1 MTTLNKNSKL
11 EYSVLGGLAAFLA
24 RRGLNSTPY
33 HAVLVVLFYVL
44 LYLIFFSPVIFS
56 GTLLAVGVDAQN
68 LYLPNFYSQKVS
80 WDIFIFGGFPL
91 MADPQVMTW
100 YPPALILSQLPGTW
114 NIFIIFSYVAA
125 SSFTYGY
132 VHRLTGSKVA
142 GLFSGIVYG
151 MSGFMMAHL
160 GHTVVIH
167 SASWIPLIVWSL
179 EELRWKVSAGWMVAG
194 SLGIGLSFLAGHS
207 QIFVYGMLFIVPYA
221 LTMGWSA
228 AVGRWRYY
236 LIAGL
241 VGILGVGLAA
251 IQIAPT
257 RELVGLSSRVGYSFA
272 NFTVYALPPRQVLM
286 LFLPKVFGGFAE
298 SGVTPYFGGEN
309 LTELMGFVGLLPL
322 ILAGIAV
329 FKWKQKSLRIFWLCA
344 GALSIL
350 LAMGGATP
358 LARVI
363 YQLPVLNQFRA
374 PGRHLIEFTFA
385 ISVLCG
391 LGIAS
396 LAQNKTDTRLMPKI
410 ILVSSLAMAVLS
422 VTTLI
427 LSGHF
432 VRWAAEKGV
441 ELNLLSWA
449 KEGVGVPLIIFV
461 LAMAALMFWHKA
473 PDSVWRNVLVFSIVI
488 IDLGTF
494 GWFYQ
499 WNYSRVD
506 GRVLKPNANAYRYKD
521 LLLQNHQRLLPT
533 HGTLAPITQ
542 LPPNLSKLWG
552 IPSASGY
559 NSLIFLRLNRLLSM
573 TDVGD
578 VKALDWKN
586 PDDQGLNLMAV
597 RYVFAASNDPTR
609 GERIVGASNKNESHP
624 SPDITV
630 DEQGTSWFKSDMNIA
645 LGSGCNQSNRD
656 TLPFELPTPVESNAI
671 AVVTTLACSPQISDG
686 TAVAQIR
693 MIEADGNVEVRDLV
707 AGQDTSEWAYDCE
720 HVKPFIQHR
729 RASIFFSFP
738 AQQEGKPCDGH
749 FYLTRFDLSGMKKI
763 KSIEFKWIAGSGS
776 IAIQKLSL
784 MNHLSGSSTPVAVT
798 EKFEGW
804 RLTETADANVY
815 ENLRAMPRAWLVP
828 EVVTLSPDLALRAIK
843 TSRLP
848 DGRAFDARRTA
859 LTEEAVTMSGLGAD
873 EQATAHVTLLRDT
886 EMEVRTSSRTA
897 SFLVTSDVY
906 YPGWH
911 ASVDGK
917 NVKLYQADYVLRGV
931 EVPAGQHLVRFEYF
945 PRRVFIGAGV
955 SGLSLMVLG
964 LLAFASS
971 WRQKRSGQDD
981 RRDDLPKPT

>member
-1 MTTLNKNSKL
+1 M
-11 EYSVLGGLAAFLA
+11 
-24 RRGLNSTPY
+24 
-33 HAVLVVLFYVL
+33 LFYAL
-44 LYLIFFSPVIFS
+44 LYLIYFSPVIFR
-56 GTLLAVGVDAQN
+56 GTLLAVGLDAQN

-114 NIFIIFSYVAA
+114 NIFIIVAYIAA
-125 SSFTYGY
+125 SSLTYGY

-160 GHTVVIH
+160 GHAVVIH
-167 SASWIPLIVWSL
+167 SAAWIPLILWSL
-179 EELRWKVSAGWMVAG
+179 EELRRKVSVGWMFAG
-194 SLGIGLSFLAGHS
+194 SFGIALSCLGGHS
-207 QIFVYGMLFIVPYA
+207 QIFVYGLLLSVPYA

-228 AVGRWRYY
+228 PVGRWRYY
-236 LIAGL
+236 VIATL
-241 VGILGVGLAA
+241 FGILGVGIAA

-257 RELVGLSSRVGYSFA
+257 IELVGLSSRVGYSFA

-286 LFLPKVFGGFAE
+286 IFLPYAFGGYSE
-298 SGVTPYFGGEN
+298 SGVTPYFGEEN
-309 LTELMGFVGLLPL
+309 LTELMGYAGLLPL
-322 ILAGIAV
+322 ALAGVAV
-329 FKWKQKSLRIFWLCA
+329 FKWKQKSLRVFWLCA
-344 GALSIL
+344 GALSML
-350 LAMGGATP
+350 LAMGSATP
-358 LARVI
+358 LARLI
-363 YQLPVLNQFRA
+363 YKMPILSQFRA

-385 ISVLCG
+385 ISVLSG
-391 LGIAS
+391 LGIAV
-396 LAQNKTDTRLMPKI
+396 LIQQRADTRLLRKI
-410 ILVSSLAMAVLS
+410 VLLSSLGIAVIS
-422 VTTLI
+422 ITI
-427 LSGHF
+427 LTMSGRF

-449 KEGVGVPLIIFV
+449 KEAVGVPLIIFV
-461 LAMAALMFWHKA
+461 LAMAALIFWHKA

-499 WNYSRVD
+499 WNYSTVNES
-506 GRVLKPNANAYRYKD
+506 VLQPNANAYRYKD
-521 LLLQNHQRLLPT
+521 SLLQNHQRLLPT
-533 HGTLAPITQ
+533 HGTLAPITE

-552 IPSASGY
+552 IPNASGY

-586 PDDQGLNLMAV
+586 PDDQSLNLMAV
-597 RYVFAASNDPTR
+597 RYLFATSNDRRR
-609 GERIVGASNKNESHP
+609 GERIVTAGNKNESHP
-624 SPDITV
+624 SADITV

-656 TLPFELPTPVESNAI
+656 FLALELPTLVESNGI
-671 AVVTTLACSPQISDG
+671 AVVTTLACSPQIPDG
-686 TAVAQIR
+686 TAVAQLR
-693 MIEADGNVEVRDLV
+693 MIEANGNVEVRNLV
-707 AGQDTSEWAYDCE
+707 AGQDTSEWAYDCG
-720 HVKPFIQHR
+720 HVKPFIKHR
-729 RASIFFSFP
+729 RAPIFFSYP
-738 AQQEGKPCDGH
+738 AQPEGKPCEGH
-749 FYLTRFDLSGMKKI
+749 FYLTRFDWEGMKKI
-763 KSIEFKWIAGSGS
+763 KSIEMKWISGSGS

-784 MNHLSGSSTPVAVT
+784 INHPSGSSTPVAAT
-798 EKFEGW
+798 EFQGW
-804 RLTETADANVY
+804 RLTETADAHVY

-828 EVVTLSPDLALRAIK
+828 EVVALSADEALRAIK

-848 DGRAFDARRTA
+848 DGRAFDAKRTA
-859 LTEEAVTMSGLGAD
+859 LTEEAVTMPSEGAD
-873 EQATAHVTLLRDT
+873 QQSTAQVTLLSDT
-886 EMEVRTSSRTA
+886 EMEVRTSSRIA

-917 NVKLYQADYVLRGV
+917 KVKLYQADYLLRGV

-945 PRRVFIGAGV
+945 PRRLFIGAGV

-964 LLAFASS
+964 SLALANC
-971 WRQKRSGQDD
+971 WRVKRSRSGDG
-981 RRDDLPKPT
+981 RGRSAGTL